1 MAGTLFHGGTIL
13 TVDKDDRVLTDGWIS
28 VRDGRITAIG
38 PQSSTPPAR
47 DFDEVH
53 DLTGHLVMPGLVNA
67 HTHSAMVLF
76 RGRSEGQS
84 LLTMDG
90 WYNSIREPEL
100 SLVADDIGPAV
111 ALSCAEMALSGTTT
125 FCDQYFFAEEIAAA
139 VKAAGL
145 RAVIA
150 YGIVQL
156 GDRQRGAEELAK
168 AKAFIEQQRS
178 ADGRVIPWFGPHA
191 PYIDNT
197 EELLLE
203 EVAIAREHGVGL
215 HLHMAVGPE
224 DNADTIARYGLTATQ
239 ALDRAGFFAGRVHA
253 AHCLDLSDDDIA
265 VFAAH
270 PSASIAYCASAGLR
284 SGREGICPAVRLRQ
298 SGVVVAIGTDNVAA
312 NNSYD
317 MVSEMRVAGLVASHR
332 ERRAQPISSRELV
345 RMATIDGARALG
357 LEHEIGSL
365 EPGKAADIIAI
376 DLRGA
381 GYSETPDPETLLV
394 YSGSGRDVRHV
405 WVAGEQLVRD
415 RELTRRPYEDI
426 RRDYSQAYASFWHR
440 VADDKK
446 KTSKR
451 EVA

>member
-1 MAGTLFHGGTIL
+1 
-13 TVDKDDRVLTDGWIS
+13 
-28 VRDGRITAIG
+28 
-38 PQSSTPPAR
+38 
-47 DFDEVH
+47 
-53 DLTGHLVMPGLVNA
+53 
-67 HTHSAMVLF
+67 
-76 RGRSEGQS
+76 
-84 LLTMDG
+84 
-90 WYNSIREPEL
+90 
-100 SLVADDIGPAV
+100 
-111 ALSCAEMALSGTTT
+111 MALSGTTT